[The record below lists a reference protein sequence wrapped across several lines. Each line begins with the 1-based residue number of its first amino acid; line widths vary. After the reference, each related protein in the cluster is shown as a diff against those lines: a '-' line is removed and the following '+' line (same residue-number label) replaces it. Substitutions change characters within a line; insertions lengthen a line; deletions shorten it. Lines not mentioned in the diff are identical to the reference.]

1 MRWIRSGALLV
12 VIVAACTTV
21 FFVTTLK
28 PSSVMAFTVFAA
40 WLVLPYLVMA
50 AVLIKSGQKG
60 TPSPRWHV
68 LAIGASM
75 VGIVFLIDVIFLH
88 PDAQG
93 AIAVAMTPLIQ
104 AVASVLL
111 LPIALRSRENHGRDA
126 RPYLNITVL

>member
-28 PSSVMAFTVFAA
+28 PSSVMAFTLFAA

-60 TPSPRWHV
+60 TPSPHWHV

-111 LPIALRSRENHGRDA
+111 LPIALWVTRKSRA
-126 RPYLNITVL
+126 